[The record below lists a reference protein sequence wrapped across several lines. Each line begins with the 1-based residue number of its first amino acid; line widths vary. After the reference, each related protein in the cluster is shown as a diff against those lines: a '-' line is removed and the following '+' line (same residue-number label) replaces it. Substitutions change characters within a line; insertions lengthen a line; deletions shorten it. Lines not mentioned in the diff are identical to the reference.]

1 MQTEGIKLYSALTP
15 PHEVC
20 AMLRN
25 YLKYF
30 VMTPILLI
38 FSEMHPRTR
47 FPGVPNSLTL
57 KSHKHSEI
65 RDFSGTVQGLRLVL
79 VRNDQPFDLPCPYG

>member
-1 MQTEGIKLYSALTP
+1 MYSALTP

-25 YLKYF
+25 YLTHF
-30 VMTPILLI
+30 VMVPVLHI
-38 FSEMHPRTR
+38 FSEMHPRAG
-47 FPGVPNSLTL
+47 FPGVPNSPTL
-57 KSHKHSEI
+57 KSHKHSAV
-65 RDFSGTVQGLRLVL
+65 RNFSGTVQGLRLVL

>member
-1 MQTEGIKLYSALTP
+1 MYSALIP

-20 AMLRN
+20 DMLRN
-25 YLKYF
+25 YLTNF
-30 VMTPILLI
+30 VVIPVLHI
-38 FSEMHPRTR
+38 FSEMHPRAG

-57 KSHKHSEI
+57 KSHKHWEI
-65 RDFSGTVQGLRLVL
+65 RDFSGTVQGLGLVL

>member
-1 MQTEGIKLYSALTP
+1 MYSALTP

-30 VMTPILLI
+30 VMIPILHI
-38 FSEMHPRTR
+38 FSEMHPARAG

-57 KSHKHSEI
+57 KSHKHPKI
-65 RDFSGTVQGLRLVL
+65 RGFLGTVQGLGSVL
-79 VRNDQPFDLPCPYG
+79 VRNDQPFDLPSPYG

>member
-1 MQTEGIKLYSALTP
+1 MQTEGIQLYSALTP
-15 PHEVC
+15 THEAC

-30 VMTPILLI
+30 VMTPVLLI
-38 FSEMHPRTR
+38 FSEITSRAR
-47 FPGVPNSLTL
+47 FPGVPNSPTL

-65 RDFSGTVQGLRLVL
+65 RGFSGTVQGLRLVL

>member
-1 MQTEGIKLYSALTP
+1 MYSALTP

-30 VMTPILLI
+30 VMIPKIFILHI
-38 FSEMHPRTR
+38 FSEMHPRAG
-47 FPGVPNSLTL
+47 FPGVPNSPTL

-65 RDFSGTVQGLRLVL
+65 RDFSGTVQAHGLVL

>member
-1 MQTEGIKLYSALTP
+1 MQTEGIQVYSALTP

-30 VMTPILLI
+30 VMIPILHI
-38 FSEMHPRTR
+38 FSEMHPRAG
-47 FPGVPNSLTL
+47 FPGVPNSPADPKVTQTL
-57 KSHKHSEI
+57 GDK
-65 RDFSGTVQGLRLVL
+65 GLFGYDAGPWVSAS
-79 VRNDQPFDLPCPYG
+79 QE

>member
-1 MQTEGIKLYSALTP
+1 MYGALTP
-15 PHEVC
+15 PHEAY

-30 VMTPILLI
+30 VMIPILLF
-38 FSEMHPRTR
+38 FSEMHPRAG
-47 FPGVPNSLTL
+47 FPGAPNSTTL

-65 RDFSGTVQGLRLVL
+65 RGFRVQCRA
-79 VRNDQPFDLPCPYG
+79 